1 MAKQLVFKEDA
12 RRKLQSGVDK
22 VANAVSTTL
31 GPKGR
36 NVALDKKFGAPTVT
50 HDGVTVAKEIELE
63 DPYENM
69 GAQLLKEAATKT
81 NDIAGDGTTTA
92 TVLAQAIV
100 NEGLKNVA
108 AGANPMLL
116 KRGII
121 HAADIVAGNI
131 LTQSTPIETKE
142 EIANVASVSA
152 QDQEIGNLIAEVMDK
167 VGKDG
172 VVTVEESR
180 GLEFET
186 EYVEGMQFDR
196 GYISPYFVSNSE
208 TMESSIEEPYILI
221 HDKKVSAAQDIIPIL
236 EKLHQIGKRE
246 LVIIAEDVDGEALAT
261 MVVNKLRGA
270 INVLA
275 VKAPGFGD
283 RRKAM
288 LRDIAVLTGGTVISE
303 ETGRKLDSV
312 TVQDLGRAAKVV
324 STKDDT
330 VIVDGA
336 GEEGAITG
344 RIDEIRREIDSSTSD
359 YDREKLQERL
369 AKLSGGVAVIRVG
382 AATETELK
390 EKKHRVEDALSAT
403 RAAVE
408 EGIVPG
414 GGVALINAM
423 SSLDGVSMEIGDENT
438 GVTIMRRALEMPMR
452 KIAANAG
459 EDGAVIIQN
468 VRRAQA
474 DAANHRVGFNVMNG
488 EYGDM
493 IDAGIPDPAKV
504 TRGAIENSASI
515 AAMILTTEALIT
527 DVPEESPPPM
537 PGGGMDGMG
546 GMGGMM

>member
-1 MAKQLVFKEDA
+1 MPKQLVFSEEA
-12 RRKLQSGVDK
+12 RRSLKHGVDK
-22 VANAVSTTL
+22 LADAVSTTL

-50 HDGVTVAKEIELE
+50 HDGVTVAKEIELA

-92 TVLAQAIV
+92 TVLAQTIV

-116 KRGII
+116 KRGIE
-121 HAADIVAGNI
+121 AATERVAKAVKEMAVDIN
-131 LTQSTPIETKE
+131 TKE
-142 EIANVASVSA
+142 EIASVAAISA

-172 VVTVEESR
+172 VITVEESK

-196 GYISPYFVSNSE
+196 GYISPYFITAPDS
-208 TMESSIEEPYILI
+208 MEAIINEPYILI
-221 HDKKVSAAQDIIPIL
+221 HEKKISAAQDIVPIL
-236 EKLHQIGKRE
+236 EKLVQIGKRD

-261 MVVNKLRGA
+261 LVLNKLRGML
-270 INVLA
+270 NVLA

-288 LRDIAVLTGGTVISE
+288 LQDIAILTGGTVISE
-303 ETGRKLDSV
+303 DVGRKLETV
-312 TVQDLGRAAKVV
+312 TINDLGRAGKVV

-330 VIVDGA
+330 TIVDGA
-336 GEEGAITG
+336 GDEKAIKG
-344 RIDEIRREIDSSTSD
+344 RIQEIKVEIDNSTSD

-382 AATETELK
+382 AATEVELK

-414 GGVALINAM
+414 GGVALVNAIKV
-423 SSLDGVSMEIGDENT
+423 LDDLKLEYDDENT
-438 GVTIMRRALEMPMR
+438 GVAILRRALEAPMK

-459 EDGAVIIQN
+459 QDGAVIIES
-468 VRRAQA
+468 VRRIQA
-474 DAANHRVGFNVMNG
+474 EKKDPNIGYDVISGQFVN
-488 EYGDM
+488 M
-493 IDAGIPDPAKV
+493 IEAGIIDPAKV
-504 TRGAIENSASI
+504 TRGALENAASI
-515 AAMILTTEALIT
+515 ASMILTTEALIT
-527 DVPEESPPPM
+527 DIKEEEKAPAVP
-537 PGGGMDGMG
+537 PGGGMDY
-546 GMGGMM
+546 

>member
-22 VANAVSTTL
+22 VANAVTTTL

-100 NEGLKNVA
+100 SEGLKNVA

-131 LTQSTPIETKE
+131 LHQSTPIETRD

-336 GEEGAITG
+336 GEEGAIAG
-344 RIDEIRREIDSSTSD
+344 RIEEIRREIDASSSD

-423 SSLDGVSMEIGDENT
+423 SSLDGVSMDLGDENT

-468 VRRAQA
+468 VRRAQ
-474 DAANHRVGFNVMNG
+474 DENSNHRVGFNVMNG

-527 DVPEESPPPM
+527 DVPEETPPPM

>member
-12 RRKLQSGVDK
+12 RRKLQAGVDK

-116 KRGII
+116 KRGIL
-121 HAADIVAGNI
+121 HAADIVAQDI
-131 LTQSTPIETKE
+131 LKQSTPIETKD

-152 QDQEIGNLIAEVMDK
+152 QDMEIGNLIAEVMDK

-180 GLEFET
+180 GLDFET

-196 GYISPYFVSNSE
+196 GYISPYFVSDPE
-208 TMESSIEEPYILI
+208 AMEANIEEPYILI

-312 TVQDLGRAAKVV
+312 SVQDLGRAAKVV

-330 VIVDGA
+330 VVVDGA
-336 GEEGAITG
+336 GEESAIAG
-344 RIDEIRREIDSSTSD
+344 RIEEIRREIDNSTSD

-414 GGVALINAM
+414 GGVALINAVA
-423 SSLDGVSMEIGDENT
+423 SLDDVSLIVSDENT

-468 VRRAQA
+468 VRRAQS
-474 DAANHRVGFNVMNG
+474 DTENHRVGFNVMTG
-488 EYGDM
+488 DYGDM
-493 IDAGIPDPAKV
+493 IEAGIPDPAKV

-527 DVPEESPPPM
+527 DVPEETPPPM